1 MTGAVLAWAAK
12 QSFSGNLKFLFAY
25 IKRKFLGYTTCEKAV
40 IFLERFSCGSQIVTG
55 EGALGVLK
63 EMELGQVLVISDP
76 FFYENGTAQTLVEGP
91 AEYFYDIVP
100 DPSLELVARGTALV
114 KACKPDTVIALG
126 GGSAMD
132 CAKAMVY
139 FGESKAKLIA
149 IPTTSGSGSEVTDFA
164 ILTHQGV
171 KHPLVDKRLRPDMAI
186 VDSHLVAKLPPALV
200 ADGGFDVLTH
210 CAEAYVS
217 TGGGPFSQA
226 LAADA
231 FRTVLQGL
239 RDSYGGNLTARGAIH
254 TAATMAGLAFTQAG
268 LGLCHSLSHALGGR
282 FHIPHGRLNAILLP
296 AVMSRTPAPAY
307 ACLARKA
314 GVEEVSDTIGAR
326 NLRTALVGLR
336 KAVGLPATLAQAGV
350 SPAQVRNALPELVEA
365 AMADPC
371 SRTHPVPVT
380 PDLVREILQEVM
392 GNG

>member
-1 MTGAVLAWAAK
+1 M
-12 QSFSGNLKFLFAY
+12 
-25 IKRKFLGYTTCEKAV
+25 
-40 IFLERFSCGSQIVTG
+40 ERFSFGSEIVTG
-55 EGALGVLK
+55 DGAVKVLREMTLGKVL
-63 EMELGQVLVISDP
+63 IICDP
-76 FFYENGTAQTLVEGP
+76 FFYKNGTAQTLVEGP

-100 DPSLELVARGTALV
+100 DPNLELVARGTALL
-114 KACKPDTVIALG
+114 KACNPDTVIALG

-132 CAKAMVY
+132 SAKAMVY
-139 FGESKAKLIA
+139 FGESQAKLIA

-186 VDSHLVAKLPPALV
+186 VDQRLVSKLPPALI

-210 CAEAYVS
+210 CAEAYVAANA
-217 TGGGPFSQA
+217 GPFSQA
-226 LAADA
+226 LAVDA
-231 FRTVLQGL
+231 FRTVLNGL
-239 RDSYGGNLTARGAIH
+239 RDSYHGQLSARGAIH
-254 TAATMAGLAFTQAG
+254 AAATMAGLSFTQAG
-268 LGLCHSLSHALGGR
+268 LGLCHSLSHALGGL

-296 AVMSRTPAPAY
+296 AVIEHIPCAVY
-307 ACLARKA
+307 ASLARKS
-314 GVEEVSDTIGAR
+314 GVEGVSDAIGAR

-336 KAVGLPATLAQAGV
+336 KAVNLPATLAQAGAA
-350 SPAQVRNALPELVEA
+350 PAEVRKRLTQIVDS

-380 PDLVREILQEVM
+380 AELIREILREVM

>member
-1 MTGAVLAWAAK
+1 MEFMCDTRIVMGTGTISALKELQIKRLLLVTDPYFVKTGKAQQVLEAAGAV
-12 QSFSGNLKFLFAY
+12 
-25 IKRKFLGYTTCEKAV
+25 
-40 IFLERFSCGSQIVTG
+40 
-55 EGALGVLK
+55 
-63 EMELGQVLVISDP
+63 
-76 FFYENGTAQTLVEGP
+76 ENRVFDRVE
-91 AEYFYDIVP
+91 P
-100 DPSLELVARGTALV
+100 DPSVALAAEGTALV
-114 KACKPDTVIALG
+114 KEFKPEVLVALG

-132 CAKAMVY
+132 CAKAMAY
-139 FGESKAKLIA
+139 FSGGVRLVA

-164 ILTHQGV
+164 ILTHGGV

-210 CAEAYVS
+210 CAEAYVA

-239 RDSYGGNLTARGAIH
+239 RDSYSGNLTARGAIH

-296 AVMSRTPAPAY
+296 AVMSRTPATAY

-314 GVEEVSDTIGAR
+314 GVEGVSDTIGAR

-350 SPAQVRNALPELVEA
+350 APAQVRNALPELVET

-380 PDLVREILQEVM
+380 ADLVREVLREVM